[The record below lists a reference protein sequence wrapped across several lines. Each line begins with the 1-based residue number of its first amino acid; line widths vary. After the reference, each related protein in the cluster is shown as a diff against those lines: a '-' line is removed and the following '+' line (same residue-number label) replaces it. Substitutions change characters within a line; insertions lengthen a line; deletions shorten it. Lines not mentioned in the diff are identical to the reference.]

1 MSTLV
6 NKLFDKKPKVRSF
19 KFEVFIIIEKDE
31 HGYIAYCPALNGL
44 VVEADTKEE
53 VIKNFHKGFIS
64 YMQSILKHN
73 DPIPTGSTFKVKKD
87 MKPIIENIEVPL
99 NSIYENITTL

>member
-6 NKLFDKKPKVRSF
+6 NKLSGKKPTVRSF
-19 KFEVFIIIEKDE
+19 KFEVYIIIEKDE
-31 HGYIAYCPALNGL
+31 HGYIAYCPTLNGL

-87 MKPIIENIEVPL
+87 MEPIIENIEVPL
-99 NSIYENITTL
+99 NSNYESITAV